1 MEWYDDG
8 IVLSARKHGESSAIV
23 NLLTREHGRHA
34 GFVRGG
40 ASRSARG
47 VYQPGNGVSARW
59 SARLPEHLGTFKCE
73 LTGAVA
79 ANLMVD
85 PLKLAGLSSACAL
98 IEVTLP
104 EREPHRL
111 LFDGLAVLFSAFD
124 DPSWPSVYVKW
135 EINLLQEL
143 GFGLDLSACAAT
155 GSKDGL
161 TYVSPKSGRAVSDG
175 AAEPYRDKLLV
186 LPNFLMQPGTTGSAE
201 EIHSGLKL
209 TSYFL
214 EHYVF
219 EHHAN
224 GLPAA
229 RQRLIDRIRRKAGLE
244 ASAIKEGDPRDL

>member
-1 MEWYDDG
+1 MEWHDDG
-8 IVLSARKHGESSAIV
+8 IVLSARKHGESSTIV
-23 NLLTREHGRHA
+23 NLLTREHGRHT

-40 ASRSARG
+40 AGRSARG

-59 SARLPEHLGTFKCE
+59 SARLPEHLGTFQCE

-79 ANLMVD
+79 ANLMAD

-98 IEVTLP
+98 IEMALP
-104 EREPHRL
+104 EREPHRPV
-111 LFDGLAVLFSAFD
+111 FDGLAVLLSAFD
-124 DPSWPSVYVKW
+124 NPIWPSVYVKW
-135 EINLLQEL
+135 ELDLLQEL

-155 GSKDGL
+155 GSNVGL
-161 TYVSPKSGRAVSDG
+161 TYVSPKSGRAVSAG
-175 AAEPYRDKLLV
+175 AAEPYHDKLLV
-186 LPNFLMQPGTTGSAE
+186 LPDFLLQPGTTGSAE

-209 TSYFL
+209 TAYFL

-229 RQRLIDRIRRKAGLE
+229 RQRLIDRMRQEAGLK
-244 ASAIKEGDPRDL
+244 ASAMK